1 MTIQLPQPDPRL
13 LEHRGEF
20 PGHIFCDPQVFAS
33 CELFL
38 DYTVQSTLAVAL
50 DLGILPRE
58 GDLQTSKL
66 LNELGF
72 SPNFARNLT
81 WILVTLEEFGYL
93 EKKASTEGVEIY
105 HCPTPPPPPNR
116 EAIREKATEIHPL
129 NAASLDLIDAAAQ
142 AYLPLSRGE
151 TGGEKT
157 LASPQAISLW
167 MKYFSNENP
176 SYALNNS
183 LAAIAAAHRL
193 PKHRPFTIL
202 EVGGGYG
209 SASQALIQELDRQHL
224 LSKLERYYFTEPN
237 AFFRRKAT
245 RAITQNFEI
254 PLESGPLDINL
265 PWDDQLEGD
274 DQFDLILGINVFH
287 VARDLVRTL
296 KLAKARLKPN
306 GWLIAGECLRLFK
319 VQSIPAEFIFLTL
332 KSFTEV
338 QLHPAYRPNP
348 GFLTSDQW
356 RATASHVGWRSFDI
370 VPDLNTIRSIYPRF
384 FAGTLVAQN
393 T

>member
-1 MTIQLPQPDPRL
+1 MTIQLPQPDTRL

-20 PGHIFCDPQVFAS
+20 PASVFCDPQVFAS

-58 GDLQTSKL
+58 GDLEASKL
-66 LNELGF
+66 GEEFGF
-72 SPNFARNLT
+72 SPTFARNLS
-81 WILVTLEEFGYL
+81 WILATLEEFGYL
-93 EKKASTEGVEIY
+93 EKKVSAGEEEIY
-105 HCPTPPPPPNR
+105 HCPSPPPPPNR
-116 EAIREKATEIHPL
+116 QTIRDMATRIHPY
-129 NAASLDLIDAAAQ
+129 NSASLDLIDAAAK

-176 SYALNNS
+176 SYALNNR

-209 SASQALIQELDRQHL
+209 SATQALVQELDRQHL
-224 LSKLERYYFTEPN
+224 LPKLERYYFTEPN

-245 RAITQNFEI
+245 RTITQNFEI

-265 PWDDQLEGD
+265 AWEDQLEGE

-287 VARDLVRTL
+287 VARDLIHTL
-296 KLAKARLKPN
+296 KLTKARLKPN

-338 QLHPAYRPNP
+338 QLHPTYRPNP

-356 RATASHVGWRSFDI
+356 RAIASLVGWRSFEI
-370 VPDLNTIRSIYPRF
+370 VPDLNAIRDIYPRF